1 MRIES
6 SCESSYLFDSFYQK
20 LHYFQAQVADL
31 VQDNLGILGS
41 GLRDLGIQAD
51 TPPQFIARAKDLV
64 CEHGE
69 LERVRTG
76 LASQVAQL
84 EVEQAR
90 LVQKK
95 EAELLDCLQRQ
106 SSLSSDQLRAAVE
119 REIQA
124 CVAGDREV
132 TLSKV
137 EPHQS
142 PAEPRE
148 SRLARIIED
157 AVRGG
162 TSEELEV
169 SNSSFSSVASMEGL
183 AGVLES
189 FRQHAG
195 PSRSPL
201 VDESRA
207 WHTLR
212 KQPDPHFKRK
222 CTAAFQQAQNSCD

>member
-1 MRIES
+1 MHMQTL
-6 SCESSYLFDSFYQK
+6 SCEDSFSLDSFYQK
-20 LHYFQAQVADL
+20 LQYFQAQVADL

-69 LERVRTG
+69 LERVRSG
-76 LASQVAQL
+76 LAGQVARL
-84 EVEQAR
+84 EAEQAR

-106 SSLSSDQLRAAVE
+106 SSLSSNQLRAAVE

-132 TLSKV
+132 TLSMV
-137 EPHQS
+137 EPQQS
-142 PAEPRE
+142 PTEPGE

-162 TSEELEV
+162 TSMEPEV
-169 SNSSFSSVASMEGL
+169 SNSPLSSVASMEGL

-189 FRQHAG
+189 FRQHPG
-195 PSRSPL
+195 PSPRWSM
-201 VDESRA
+201 RA
-207 WHTLR
+207 APGTPYR
-212 KQPDPHFKRK
+212 NRP
-222 CTAAFQQAQNSCD
+222 TVT